1 MANKKPEKSPK
12 NAGGGSL
19 SRKINIR
26 LILSLFICLACL
38 TAYNSINN
46 YNSELETS
54 IALVTKDSE
63 VFAEDLELI
72 FAESYGI
79 SGILENAVNNQLALP
94 VDKRDRANIAEA
106 LKATYQNS
114 NYLYGLGV
122 FFEPNAFDGKDSKF
136 KGKNNFSTSKGRL
149 GAYVYRDDGKIVMDP
164 ADDLEDSSTSGY
176 YTEPL
181 AVGKA
186 HLSQPGVF
194 DINGEGILMAS
205 YNIPIKN
212 KEGKVIGLIQADV
225 DLNSIQKNMEG
236 YRKYFDSTYYTLV
249 SDGGIVAGHSLK
261 PEKIT
266 HNELK
271 SHPNFKAQY
280 DKAASGEESSLR
292 EVSSSTGKE
301 TEYIFVTVKV
311 AGTDQNY
318 TIQAS
323 TPYKDFISET
333 ISHVIINGVIYLV
346 ILILMGIMI
355 KIFIDKMVA
364 RPLSSIQSA
373 MNKIA
378 NYNLDTEEER
388 KALSKYINAKD
399 EIGNITRAI
408 RLMVTNLK
416 SIVGNITSHA
426 QNTAATAE
434 ELTATSQSTAE
445 SASEVASAV
454 GNIADGATGQAQ
466 DTTDAA
472 HNIESNSK
480 SLNQMIEVLKE
491 LAEAVNN
498 IDVKKDEGKLALNGL
513 TKLSEENKEESVYI
527 NQIIIET
534 NESAEAISKASEMI
548 QSIADQ
554 TNLLALNAAIEA
566 ARAGEAGKGFAVVAE
581 EIRKLAEDSTK
592 FTEEIRVIIEGLKE
606 KAGTAVSR
614 MQNAARIVEESD
626 KQTRTTQEKFD
637 EIEEAVSVSKNIV
650 KQVNENSRVIEENN
664 TKIIGIIENLSAI
677 AEENAATSQ
686 QASANVET
694 QTNSIN
700 DISNAS
706 SNLATIATELQNE
719 VAEFKF

>member
-1 MANKKPEKSPK
+1 MANEKTVKPSK
-12 NAGGGSL
+12 NKGGGSL

-26 LILSLFICLACL
+26 LIFSLFICLACL
-38 TAYNSINN
+38 TAYNSIND

-54 IALVTKDSE
+54 VALVTKDSE
-63 VFAEDLELI
+63 VFAKEVELI
-72 FAESYGI
+72 FAESYGV
-79 SGILENAVNNQLALP
+79 SGILENAVKNQLALP
-94 VDKRDRANIAEA
+94 VDKRNRQSIAEA
-106 LKATYQNS
+106 LKATFES
-114 NYLYGLGV
+114 SHYLFGLGV
-122 FFEPNAFDGKDSKF
+122 YFEPNAFDGKDSKF
-136 KGKNNFSTSKGRL
+136 KGKNDFSTSKGRL
-149 GAYVYRDDGKIVMDP
+149 AAYVYRDGNTIVMDP

-181 AVGKA
+181 AIGK
-186 HLSQPGVF
+186 LYLGQPEIF
-194 DINGEGILMAS
+194 EIEGKDVLMAS

-212 KEGKVIGLIQADV
+212 KDGKVIGLIQADV
-225 DLNSIQKNMEG
+225 DLHSIQKQLEN
-236 YRKYFDSTYYTLV
+236 YRKFFDSTYYTLV
-249 SDGGIVAGHSLK
+249 SDEGIVAGHSLK

-266 HNELK
+266 HNELEG
-271 SHPNFKAQY
+271 HANFKVQY
-280 DKAASGEESSLR
+280 DKAAKGEQSNLR
-292 EVSSSTGKE
+292 ETSSSTGKE
-301 TEYIFVTVKV
+301 TEYIFVTVRV

-323 TPYKDFISET
+323 TPYNDFIAET
-333 ISHVIINGVIYLV
+333 INHLMINGVIYLV
-346 ILILMGIMI
+346 ILILMAVMI
-355 KIFIDKMVA
+355 KLFMDKMVA
-364 RPLSSIQSA
+364 RPLKSIQSA

-378 NYNLDTEEER
+378 SYNLNTEEER
-388 KALSKYINAKD
+388 TVLAKYIKTND

-408 RLMVTNLK
+408 RLMVQNLTT
-416 SIVGNITSHA
+416 IVGNITSHA

-466 DTTDAA
+466 DTTHAA
-472 HNIESNSK
+472 QEIEANGRT
-480 SLNQMIEVLKE
+480 LTEMIHVLTE
-491 LAEAVNN
+491 LANAVEN
-498 IDVKKDEGKLALNGL
+498 IDLKKEEGKNALDGL
-513 TKLSEENKEESVYI
+513 TKLTDESKKEAMFV
-527 NQIIIET
+527 NQTILET

-592 FTEEIRVIIEGLKE
+592 FTEEIRQIIEGLKE
-606 KAGTAVSR
+606 KAQSAVDR
-614 MQNAARIVEESD
+614 MQAVGKIVAEQDE
-626 KQTRTTQEKFD
+626 QTKITQEKFN
-637 EIEEAVSVSKNIV
+637 EIEEAVTTSKSIV
-650 KQVNENSRVIEENN
+650 KQVNENSKQIEESNN
-664 TKIIGIIENLSAI
+664 KIIGVIENLSAI
-677 AEENAATSQ
+677 AEENAATTQ

-706 SNLATIATELQNE
+706 TNLASIATELQNE